1 MTRTDIKPGY
11 KMTKLGWIP
20 EEWEVV
26 ILRDILTK
34 SKLGGNYKNSIEK
47 TNSPLI
53 KMGNLGRGSIKLDK
67 LEYITGGEH
76 IEEIDLLSQGDLLFN
91 TRNTLAL
98 VGKVAIWNSEL
109 PIAYYNSNLMRL
121 EFHSDHIE
129 SNYFANYLFNSE
141 KVIGR
146 LFGLATGTTSVAAIY
161 TKDLLKIK
169 LVLPPLPE
177 QKKIAQIL
185 STWDQAIEK
194 TQSLI
199 QKMQDR
205 KKGLMQQL
213 LTGKKRLPGFSGEW
227 EEYTIDSLFSK
238 TNRYVKWDEEEF
250 YPLVSIRR
258 RYGGMFKRE
267 PLQGKSIGVKKLK
280 TIQKNDFLI
289 SKRQVSHGAW
299 VVVKSDF
306 DGGKVSNEYD
316 CLEIRDETILSP
328 SFWSWFI
335 NRKVLTHY
343 AFLDSIG
350 IHIEKLIFHYSMFLK
365 RLVKIPSSIKEQI
378 AIAQVLTQADQE
390 IRQTQNYLAQLQ
402 QLKKGLMQQL
412 LTGQKRV
419 VV

>member
-199 QKMQDR
+199 LKMQDR

-227 EEYTIDSLFSK
+227 EEVKLSDILI
-238 TNRYVKWDEEEF
+238 NRGIKLDPEANVMYQQIGVRSHKKGIF
-250 YPLVSIRR
+250 YKEKVT
-258 RYGGMFKRE
+258 
-267 PLQGKSIGVKKLK
+267 GKSLGNKRVFWIEPNCFIVNIVFAWEHAIAK
-280 TIQKNDFLI
+280 TSEAEVGMIASHRFPMYSTKEDILEVDFLLLYFKT
-289 SKRQVSHGAW
+289 SRGKYLLQLASPGGAGRNKTLG
-299 VVVKSDF
+299 KSEF
-306 DGGKVSNEYD
+306 
-316 CLEIRDETILSP
+316 LRLS
-328 SFWSWFI
+328 
-335 NRKVLTHY
+335 
-343 AFLDSIG
+343 
-350 IHIEKLIFHYSMFLK
+350 
-365 RLVKIPSSIKEQI
+365 IPIPSIKEQT
-378 AIAQVLTQADQE
+378 AIAQVLTQADKE
-390 IRQTQNYLAQLQ
+390 IQQTQNYLAQLQ
-402 QLKKGLMQQL
+402 QQKKGLMQQL

-419 VV
+419 AV